1 MGHWFQQ
8 NIVEPGKLPLLLAL
22 SAFVLTFA
30 ITRTIT
36 RMIRAGKGPFR
47 NITPGG
53 VHVHHVVPGVVL
65 TVVGGFGAVAS
76 GQRGV
81 AAGILAVVF
90 GMGAGLVLDEF
101 ALILHLDDVYWTEE
115 GRQSVEIVVLT
126 ASLVLLVLGG
136 FSPLGVDELSGEQQQ
151 NRLRA
156 VLTYVLN
163 FGFVLTALLKGK
175 ARMAVIGTLIP
186 PVALIGA
193 LRLARPASPWAKRL
207 YRRRHRA
214 RAKAVLR
221 AYHHDVRWA
230 GPRRRFQDLIGG
242 APDRTP
248 LPGPRPGGGT

>member
-1 MGHWFQQ
+1 MGHWFQD

-30 ITRTIT
+30 ITRMVT

-76 GQRGV
+76 GQHSV
-81 AAGILAVVF
+81 AAAILAVVF
-90 GMGAGLVLDEF
+90 GVGAGLVLDEF

-115 GRQSVEIVVLT
+115 GRQSVEVVVLT
-126 ASLVLLVLGG
+126 ASLVLLVLAG
-136 FSPLGVDELSGEQQQ
+136 FSPFGVDELSGQQEQ
-151 NRLRA
+151 NRLTV

-163 FGFVLTALLKGK
+163 FVFVLIALFKGK
-175 ARMAVIGTLIP
+175 ARMAVIGTLVP
-186 PVALIGA
+186 FVALVGA
-193 LRLARPASPWAKRL
+193 LRLARPASLWAKRF

-214 RAKAVLR
+214 RARAVLR

-230 GPRRRFQDLIGG
+230 GPRRRFQDIIGG
-242 APDRTP
+242 APDRAP
-248 LPGPRPGGGT
+248 LPGPRPGSGP